1 MECEKCKGNS
11 LVKNGM
17 SRHKNQ
23 RWLCKECGH
32 TQGEYDRRKIGDD
45 IRKVALHHYVEGVGL
60 RATERLVGVS
70 HNSIMNWVHEA
81 VDDKML
87 AKVQPETVGFV
98 EADELYT
105 FVGKK
110 NKMCGSGG
118 LLIAIPSKSAA
129 GRWAIVA
136 PKRPSAWMRNFL
148 ADKTLPSAPT
158 SGTPTA

>member
-1 MECEKCKGNS
+1 MECEKCKGER

-17 SRHKNQ
+17 SRHGNQ
-23 RWLCKECGH
+23 RWLCRGCGH
-32 TQGEYDRRKIGDD
+32 TQGEYDRRKISNEL
-45 IRKVALHHYVEGVGL
+45 REVALHHYVEGVGL

-70 HNSIMNWVHEA
+70 HNSIMNWVHEL

-87 AKVQPETVGFV
+87 AKVRPETVGFV
-98 EADELYT
+98 EADELWT

-110 NKMCGSGG
+110 NKMCGFGG
-118 LLIAIPSKSAA
+118 LLIAIPNKSAG

-148 ADKTLPSAPT
+148 AVKMLHSAPT
-158 SGTPTA
+158 SGNLMT